1 MTHEQIDLTKLPV
14 PLLHHGDGGK
24 FIQTYGMWVLQTP
37 DKSWTNWS
45 IARGM
50 VHDSKSITG
59 LVINP
64 QHVKQV
70 SDAWVAAGKGIKSHL
85 LFVLGSRRQRFC
97 FIDANS

>member
-24 FIQTYGMWVLQTP
+24 FIQTYGMWCYKPQINHGLIGQLL
-37 DKSWTNWS
+37 
-45 IARGM
+45 GM

-85 LFVLGSRRQRFC
+85 LFVLESAGSDSC

>member
-1 MTHEQIDLTKLPV
+1 
-14 PLLHHGDGGK
+14 
-24 FIQTYGMWVLQTP
+24 MWVLQTP

-85 LFVLGSRRQRFC
+85 LFVLGPAGSDSC

>member
-45 IARGM
+45 IARVWFM
-50 VHDSKSITG
+50 IQK
-59 LVINP
+59 
-64 QHVKQV
+64 
-70 SDAWVAAGKGIKSHL
+70 
-85 LFVLGSRRQRFC
+85 VLRASY
-97 FIDANS
+97 

>member
-50 VHDSKSITG
+50 VHDSK
-59 LVINP
+59 
-64 QHVKQV
+64 
-70 SDAWVAAGKGIKSHL
+70 
-85 LFVLGSRRQRFC
+85 VLQG
-97 FIDANS
+97 